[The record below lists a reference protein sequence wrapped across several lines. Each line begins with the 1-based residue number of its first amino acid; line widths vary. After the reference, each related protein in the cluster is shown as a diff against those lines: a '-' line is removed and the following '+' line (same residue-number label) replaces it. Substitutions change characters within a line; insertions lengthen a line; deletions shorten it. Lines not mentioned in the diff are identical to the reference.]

1 MALVYTDIGAN
12 IPSITGSNISNI
24 LWPIIANMIIN
35 PTNLPMNLKYKN
47 GDEIESFF
55 EWKVAQNFVYL

>member
-1 MALVYTDIGAN
+1 MNYCGICL
-12 IPSITGSNISNI
+12 TGSNISNI

-35 PTNLPMNLKYKN
+35 PNNLDMNLKYKN

-55 EWKVAQNFVYL
+55 EWKVA